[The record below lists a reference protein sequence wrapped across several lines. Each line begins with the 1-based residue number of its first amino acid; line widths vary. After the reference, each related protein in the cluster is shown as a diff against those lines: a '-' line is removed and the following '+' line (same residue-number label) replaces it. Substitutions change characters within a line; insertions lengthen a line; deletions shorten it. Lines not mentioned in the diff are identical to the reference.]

1 MRVAR
6 NILKIVISAGLL
18 GYLIYKAEPVR
29 VVAVFGKV
37 QSHNGLV
44 YLFIAFLTMLVAV
57 WFLALRWQVLLR
69 GYRFNLGTGQL
80 FGFYLIGMFF
90 NNFLPSSI
98 GGDVMRIYKVIA
110 ATNHRASGFASV
122 VIERIMGIAATLFLA
137 ILALVYVSQQFHDE
151 RLLYTALVLF
161 FLIIVFFVSLM
172 RDRTFRLIL
181 RLFDKFTIFEIGQK
195 FNKLFE
201 AIHYFQSR
209 RRIFIFVFL
218 LSLASQS
225 SIVLMNF
232 FLIKAFE
239 IPVSLGYLFMVVPV
253 TFVMTMLPSINGLG
267 IRDLGFVSLLGQIGV
282 TTAEALT
289 LSFMNVIIP
298 TIISIA
304 GGILF
309 MVQKSNVNA
318 GGDNALESDF

>member
-1 MRVAR
+1 MRFAR

-18 GYLIYKAEPVR
+18 GYLIYKAEPMR
-29 VVAVFGKV
+29 VVAVFEKV

-57 WFLALRWQVLLR
+57 WFLALRWRVLLR
-69 GYRFNLGTGQL
+69 GYRFNLSTGQL

-151 RLLYTALVLF
+151 RLLYTALILF
-161 FLIIVFFVSLM
+161 LLIIVFFMSLM

-209 RRIFIFVFL
+209 RRIFLFVFL
-218 LSLASQS
+218 FSLASQS

-318 GGDNALESDF
+318 GGDNAFESDF